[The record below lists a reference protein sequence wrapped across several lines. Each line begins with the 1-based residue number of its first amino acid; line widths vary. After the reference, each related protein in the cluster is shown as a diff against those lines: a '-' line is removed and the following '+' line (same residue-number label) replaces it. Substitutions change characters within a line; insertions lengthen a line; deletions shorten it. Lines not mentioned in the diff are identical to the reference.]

1 MVLRCSVLLFL
12 FSLSASADM
21 RTALL
26 RNKLLPPAYDYGQGA
41 QNAEYI
47 HSGVFSTPPPPLLVG
62 SRGSIDLSGHTE
74 AHIRYPDSPEL
85 SMSGAMTIEVWVY
98 PYNKVSEILYRLVSK
113 GGPNGKRAYVCWIDP
128 VGYFPGLTI
137 APTASS
143 GVNYQSTNAVPTNQ
157 WTHLAFVYTPSTS
170 VEIYQ
175 NGIRTDIFTDS
186 IMPAQYSENGLY
198 VFLGIYS
205 HLGTTAPTSN
215 NHFRGRMADV
225 RIWNVARTAGHI
237 QRDFMRT
244 LTGYE
249 EGLVAYWRLD
259 ETF

>member
-12 FSLSASADM
+12 FALSASADM

-47 HSGVFSTPPPPLLVG
+47 QSGVFSTPPPPLLVG
-62 SRGSIDLSGHTE
+62 SRSSIDLSGNTY

-85 SMSGAMTIEVWVY
+85 SISGAMTIEVWVY
-98 PYNKVSEILYRLVSK
+98 PYQRVSEILYRLVSK
-113 GGPNGKRAYVCWIDP
+113 GGPSGKRAYVCYINP
-128 VGYFPGLTI
+128 VGYFPALTI
-137 APTASS
+137 ATTASGS
-143 GVNYQSTNAVPTNQ
+143 VNYQSTNAVPTNQ

-175 NGIRTDIFTDS
+175 NGILTDIFTDS
-186 IMPAQYSENGLY
+186 IMSAQYSDNGLY
-198 VFLGIYS
+198 IFLGIWS
-205 HLGTTAPTSN
+205 DNGTTDVGIN

-225 RIWNVARTAGHI
+225 RVWNIARTAAEI
-237 QRDFMRT
+237 QRDFTRT
-244 LTGYE
+244 LTGFE
-249 EGLVAYWRLD
+249 DGLVAYWRLD
-259 ETF
+259 ENF